1 MTNPRWLRP
10 GFAAAWLAVALV
22 AALYCAQRIAAGNA
36 FESNILGLMPS
47 QMATGVDFATL
58 SGGHFDKTFVILLS
72 HPDQRRGAAMAG
84 ELNEL
89 LATRT
94 GAVMAGGE
102 QAMVTELREF
112 FRPYRHQLLA
122 PAMRHALETRDAQSL
137 ADDLFNELHSPVP
150 SVRLY
155 ALIEDPF
162 NLGGSWLQA
171 LFPDAGRFGGGAVP
185 TLRHQGEVWHLVRG
199 QLPGSPFEPAGQRA
213 VAAVLAD
220 FAERHGDAR
229 LLRSGLVFHA
239 AEATRIARAEIL
251 TVGAGSLAGI
261 LLLVVVV
268 FRGRRP
274 LAAIALTLANSVLIA
289 LAVSFAVFDRM
300 HLVTLAFGSTLLGL
314 AVDYCFHFLIKQ
326 QVLGSALQ
334 AGRLIRRG
342 VLLCAGSSIAAYLIQ
357 LLSPFV
363 GLHQFAVFMSAG
375 LVGASATVAV
385 LALYYRA
392 PPAPGFDRWLQLYP
406 GHLAHRYARL
416 ARRRWP
422 WLAVL
427 LIAVPAMALYVAG
440 QGSRDDVRLL
450 STSSAE
456 LLDNERQVRELLG
469 GIDGQ
474 RYWVVSGE
482 SEQQVLARSEQWL
495 DTLTLGTGPA
505 AGVAAAQLIPSLER
519 QRRDHTLVATKLYGP
534 DGALSRLCAMLA
546 SDCVEWRR
554 LPGEFRADLVPSGV
568 PAAVAELFPALRL
581 TSQHRGV
588 VLLRHGVAVPAEL
601 ASAVDRP
608 DVRYVD
614 QVDNLSATLALFRG
628 EAAVLLA
635 LFLGLL
641 SLGCLFFHGRD
652 GLLVLASVL
661 VSMVVSLASSATG
674 GVTLFH
680 VLALLLVLGLS
691 LDTAVFYL
699 ELGLNGETWLASTL
713 AMATSILAFGL
724 LSLSQVPV
732 LHYFGTVVLSGL
744 LCAWL
749 VTPLFFHLWK
759 PLPRLSTENTS

>member
-1 MTNPRWLRP
+1 MTTAPWLRR
-10 GFAAAWLAVALV
+10 GTAAVWLTVALV

-58 SGGHFDKTFVILLS
+58 SGGRFDKAFVILLS
-72 HPDQRRGAAMAG
+72 HPDQRQGAAMAG
-84 ELNEL
+84 ELKEL

-94 GAVMAGGE
+94 GAAMAGGE
-102 QAMVTELREF
+102 QAALTELREF
-112 FRPYRHQLLA
+112 FRPYRHQLLS
-122 PAMRHALETRDAQSL
+122 PSLRHDLESRDAQSL
-137 ADDLFNELHSPVP
+137 ADDLFNELHSPLP
-150 SVRLY
+150 GLRLY
-155 ALIEDPF
+155 PLVEDPF
-162 NLGGSWLQA
+162 NLGGAWLQA
-171 LFPDAGRFGGGAVP
+171 LFPDAGHFGGGDAP
-185 TLRHQGEVWHLVRG
+185 TLRHQGATWHLVRG
-199 QLPGSPFEPAGQRA
+199 QLPGSPFEPAGQQA
-213 VAAVLAD
+213 MAAALTD
-220 FAERHGDAR
+220 FADRHGDAR

-239 AEATRIARAEIL
+239 AEATGIARAEIL

-261 LLLVVVV
+261 LLLVMAV

-274 LAAIALTLANSVLIA
+274 LAAIALTLATSVLIA
-289 LAVSFAVFDRM
+289 LAVSFAVFDRV

-326 QVLGSALQ
+326 QVLGDALR
-334 AGRLIRRG
+334 AGRMIRRG

-375 LVGASATVAV
+375 LVGASTTVAV
-385 LALYYRA
+385 LALYYRGA
-392 PPAPGFDRWLQLYP
+392 PAPGFDRWLQLYP
-406 GHLAHRYARL
+406 RHLARHYARL

-422 WLAVL
+422 WLVML
-427 LIAVPAMALYVAG
+427 LIAVPALALYVAG
-440 QGSRDDVRLL
+440 QGSRDDIRLL
-450 STSSAE
+450 NTSSPE

-482 SEQQVLARSEQWL
+482 SEQQVLARSEEL
-495 DTLTLGTGPA
+495 VDTVTREAGPA
-505 AGVAAAQLIPSLER
+505 AVVAAIQMIPSVER
-519 QRRDHTLVATKLYGP
+519 QHRDRALVAAKLYGP
-534 DGALSRLCAMLA
+534 DGALSRLCAMLS
-546 SDCVEWRR
+546 SDCAEWQH
-554 LPGEFRADLVPSGV
+554 LPGGFGDGLVPSQV
-568 PAAVAELFPALRL
+568 PAPVADLFPVLRL
-581 TSQHRGV
+581 TGEHRGV
-588 VLLRHGVAVPAEL
+588 VLLRHGVSTPAGL
-601 ASAVDRP
+601 SGAADRP
-608 DVRYVD
+608 GVHFVD

-628 EAAVLLA
+628 QASVLLA

-641 SLGCLFFHGRD
+641 AFGCLFFHGRD

-661 VSMVVSLASSATG
+661 VSMVVSLASSAAG

-724 LSLSQVPV
+724 LSTSQVPV

-749 VTPLFFHLWK
+749 VTPLFFHLWG
-759 PLPRLSTENTS
+759 PSPRLPTGSES